1 MHAWSLGAT
10 VVGFDDSCLAMPE
23 IKHKVNALLGKNA
36 DEVVDN
42 ICLASANKELRQELA
57 IGGQRTLQEYFS
69 PKSVV
74 NNIIDHIYCDLQ
86 T

>member
-1 MHAWSLGAT
+1 M
-10 VVGFDDSCLAMPE
+10 
-23 IKHKVNALLGKNA
+23 
-36 DEVVDN
+36 
-42 ICLASANKELRQELA
+42 LASANKELRQELA